1 MEEFS
6 FVESPWDC
14 NLTEFDAKLKE
25 LNIEFQVEYLADLF
39 DNFRY
44 TFNTETDMLTAGETL
59 LDF

>member
-14 NLTEFDAKLKE
+14 NLTEFETKLKE
-25 LNIEFQVEYLADLF
+25 LHIKFQVEYLADLF

-44 TFNTETDMLTAGETL
+44 TFNIETDMLTAGEIL

>member
-14 NLTEFDAKLKE
+14 NLTEFEVKLKE
-25 LNIEFQVEYLADLF
+25 LNIEFQVECLADLF

-44 TFNTETDMLTAGETL
+44 TFNTETDMLTAGEIL